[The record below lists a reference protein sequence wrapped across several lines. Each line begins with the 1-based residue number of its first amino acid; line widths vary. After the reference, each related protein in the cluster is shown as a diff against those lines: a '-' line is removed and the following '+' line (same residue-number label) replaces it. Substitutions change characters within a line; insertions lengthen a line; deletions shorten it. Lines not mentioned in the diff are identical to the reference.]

1 VSEKQI
7 NRAQLLEELEKLQ
20 SKVKTMEMSETKY
33 KYLFEKSQAVNML
46 VGKDGN
52 ILAVN
57 NWAAELFGY
66 DSKDLIGRDPLEF
79 VVPEQQAKAQEQL
92 GLVLQG
98 VSTSSFEVNVIGK
111 GGIRTLLFAE
121 GKGILYHKGETVGV
135 LLSALDITEHKR
147 AEAEATTL
155 TIERERAGEE
165 LRESEEKYRMLV
177 EKVQDGFFIIQD
189 GLMIFVNEAF
199 ASMAGYTVDEVIGMD
214 FRKLIAPEDLA
225 MVAERYKK
233 RQEGKPVPPAYEFR
247 MIHKDGKTIVNV
259 FMTVGIIKYRGKA
272 ATIGTSQNITERKKA
287 EEAILASERN
297 YREIFN
303 GANEIIFVHHPETG
317 AVLDANQ
324 TACDVFGYT
333 TDEILNLAIGELS
346 SGEPP
351 YTYKEAGELIQKAVK
366 EGPQLYEWIAKDKKG
381 RLFWCEFNLKIAVIG
396 GEERILAVGRDITD
410 RKQVEEA
417 LQESENRY
425 RTLVETLQEGL
436 GIVDPEENIVFANPA
451 LCDIFGY
458 SSKEIIGMSLRDFVP
473 KEDFQKILR
482 ETSRRKK
489 GISSRYEVIIKRK
502 DGELRDIRISTAPW
516 MNEKGE
522 FQGTIGVLLDMT
534 EQKRAA
540 AAVRESEEKLQTI
553 LESAND
559 LVIQLTPTG
568 FVKYLSPNCER
579 LTGYKPEELIGKHM
593 KKTTP
598 PSEVPKTLIALKKA
612 LSGEVIRDFVINQ
625 IDKNGRIVPTEINIT
640 PVRKEGKII
649 AVQGIM
655 RDVSERKQAEKAI
668 RESEERYRSIFA
680 SSADALLVFDF
691 NGNIV
696 DASPTA
702 CEMYGYS
709 IEEFIKLSSKDIVH
723 PDYLH
728 LPKQF
733 NRDVRTKGMFR
744 AESVDIRKDGTAFD
758 IEVRGTKFHYAGE
771 ERLLAIVR
779 DITKRKQAEKA
790 IRESEGRFRSI
801 AENIPGA
808 VYMYYIFPD
817 GTRSEQFMGPGL
829 EDLIGK
835 ADKDDE
841 GGEIDRLLN
850 RVHPDDQEALHRAG
864 DIALEK
870 GETLDHEYQVK
881 TNAGDYKWIRSI
893 GRPTLMEDGSVRWQG
908 VLIDIDERR
917 RAEEALRESE
927 EKFREI
933 ADLLPQPIY
942 EVDVKGEITFISRSG
957 FELSGYTIEDFV
969 NGVNALQIV
978 IPRDRDR
985 MKKNIKRILQGEE
998 LGGTEYTI
1006 LRKDGAAF
1014 PVIVYSTPVI
1024 RENKP
1029 VGLRGVIF
1037 DITERKQAEEALK
1050 ASEEKFRSLFE
1061 DSRDTIFI
1069 TSADGIMI
1077 DINSAGEELFGYTRS
1092 ELLGMDVRQL
1102 YFDQNDRI
1110 QFVQEIIQ
1118 TGFVRNYEIKFRRK
1132 DGEGIECLLTAT
1144 IKTADDGKTI
1154 LFQGIISDVTETRK
1168 LEEQFRQSQKMEAVG
1183 RLAGGVAH
1191 DFNNMLSV
1199 IIGGSELA
1207 MRLLKPYDPSR
1218 QKFEEIH
1225 KAAEH
1230 ATNLTRQLLAFSRK
1244 QTLKPKVLDLNK
1256 IIVNMDKMLR
1266 RIIGED
1272 VELETMP
1279 APDLWK
1285 VKVDPGQIEQVILN
1299 MAVNARDAMPTGGR
1313 LTVETMNVELGDDYT
1328 RMRPGTKPGSYV
1340 MFTISD
1346 TGSGMTDEVK
1356 EHLFDPFFT
1365 TKESEKGTGLGLST
1379 VYGIIKQSGGNIW
1392 VYSEAGK
1399 GSTFKIY
1406 LPKVIGEEEKIERR
1420 VVSSKIPRGSET
1432 IIVVEDDDNVR
1443 RLAVE
1448 MLETQ
1453 GYKLFESRN
1462 GLEAFK
1468 ICQKMEK
1475 PVDLVVTDVIM
1486 PGMSGD
1492 ELAKLLRKEL
1502 WPEVKVLFMSG
1513 HAENVVAHQGI
1524 LEPGIPY
1531 LQKPLNLISFTQKV
1545 REVLDS

>member
-1 VSEKQI
+1 MKDKEKTTNQSTDELTKEEQILIVEDERIVSKDI
-7 NRAQLLEELEKLQ
+7 KIRLQ
-20 SKVKTMEMSETKY
+20 R
-33 KYLFEKSQAVNML
+33 
-46 VGKDGN
+46 
-52 ILAVN
+52 
-57 NWAAELFGY
+57 FGY
-66 DSKDLIGRDPLEF
+66 I
-79 VVPEQQAKAQEQL
+79 
-92 GLVLQG
+92 
-98 VSTSSFEVNVIGK
+98 VS
-111 GGIRTLLFAE
+111 GIA
-121 GKGILYHKGETVGV
+121 ISGEDAV
-135 LLSALDITEHKR
+135 
-147 AEAEATTL
+147 
-155 TIERERAGEE
+155 
-165 LRESEEKYRMLV
+165 
-177 EKVQDGFFIIQD
+177 
-189 GLMIFVNEAF
+189 
-199 ASMAGYTVDEVIGMD
+199 
-214 FRKLIAPEDLA
+214 
-225 MVAERYKK
+225 
-233 RQEGKPVPPAYEFR
+233 
-247 MIHKDGKTIVNV
+247 
-259 FMTVGIIKYRGKA
+259 
-272 ATIGTSQNITERKKA
+272 KKA
-287 EEAILASERN
+287 EELHPDLVLMDIVLEGKM
-297 YREIFN
+297 N
-303 GANEIIFVHHPETG
+303 GINAAEIIRSRFNIPIVY
-317 AVLDANQ
+317 L
-324 TACDVFGYT
+324 TAYSDKSTLERAKKTEPFGYILKPFDDRDLST
-333 TDEILNLAIGELS
+333 TIEMVLYKHKMENLLKEREKRFRQFFENAPVYCYMISPEGKILDINSSALTALGYTKEEIVGKPLQTTIYAPSSIEKAKELFMRR
-346 SGEPP
+346 
-351 YTYKEAGELIQKAVK
+351 
-366 EGPQLYEWIAKDKKG
+366 KKTG
-381 RLFWCEFNLKIAVIG
+381 KIRNEEITIITKK
-396 GEERILAVGRDITD
+396 GEERT
-410 RKQVEEA
+410 
-417 LQESENRY
+417 
-425 RTLVETLQEGL
+425 
-436 GIVDPEENIVFANPA
+436 
-451 LCDIFGY
+451 
-458 SSKEIIGMSLRDFVP
+458 
-473 KEDFQKILR
+473 
-482 ETSRRKK
+482 
-489 GISSRYEVIIKRK
+489 
-502 DGELRDIRISTAPW
+502 
-516 MNEKGE
+516 
-522 FQGTIGVLLDMT
+522 VLLSTD
-534 EQKRAA
+534 
-540 AAVRESEEKLQTI
+540 AVRDSAGKLVHSI
-553 LESAND
+553 S
-559 LVIQLTPTG
+559 IQ
-568 FVKYLSPNCER
+568 R
-579 LTGYKPEELIGKHM
+579 
-593 KKTTP
+593 
-598 PSEVPKTLIALKKA
+598 
-612 LSGEVIRDFVINQ
+612 
-625 IDKNGRIVPTEINIT
+625 
-640 PVRKEGKII
+640 
-649 AVQGIM
+649 
-655 RDVSERKQAEKAI
+655 
-668 RESEERYRSIFA
+668 
-680 SSADALLVFDF
+680 
-691 NGNIV
+691 
-696 DASPTA
+696 
-702 CEMYGYS
+702 
-709 IEEFIKLSSKDIVH
+709 
-723 PDYLH
+723 
-728 LPKQF
+728 
-733 NRDVRTKGMFR
+733 
-744 AESVDIRKDGTAFD
+744 
-758 IEVRGTKFHYAGE
+758 
-771 ERLLAIVR
+771 
-779 DITKRKQAEKA
+779 
-790 IRESEGRFRSI
+790 
-801 AENIPGA
+801 
-808 VYMYYIFPD
+808 
-817 GTRSEQFMGPGL
+817 
-829 EDLIGK
+829 
-835 ADKDDE
+835 
-841 GGEIDRLLN
+841 
-850 RVHPDDQEALHRAG
+850 
-864 DIALEK
+864 
-870 GETLDHEYQVK
+870 
-881 TNAGDYKWIRSI
+881 
-893 GRPTLMEDGSVRWQG
+893 
-908 VLIDIDERR
+908 
-917 RAEEALRESE
+917 
-927 EKFREI
+927 
-933 ADLLPQPIY
+933 
-942 EVDVKGEITFISRSG
+942 
-957 FELSGYTIEDFV
+957 
-969 NGVNALQIV
+969 
-978 IPRDRDR
+978 
-985 MKKNIKRILQGEE
+985 
-998 LGGTEYTI
+998 
-1006 LRKDGAAF
+1006 
-1014 PVIVYSTPVI
+1014 
-1024 RENKP
+1024 
-1029 VGLRGVIF
+1029 